1 MIKNKKDEI
10 NNVKVGTVIGS
21 TRFED
26 EMKDMARK
34 LQSYGYLSLITS
46 IGKEP
51 TYPVSENL
59 LMKEGYKRLDLS
71 DFTVCIN
78 KDGYIGENTA
88 REIYYAT
95 FIKRIPV
102 IFEYDMITEKMLK
115 YINAFIISSSNK
127 FHLLNTDALERGYQ
141 IKKIY
146 IRDNV
151 KISEDI
157 KDMIP
162 NYDSELLS
170 AMISLD
176 MRKQLRDMEI
186 PVVMLND
193 NRFESIMRESSLYYP
208 VEEEKQS

>member
-1 MIKNKKDEI
+1 MVKFDKDEI
-10 NNVKVGTVIGS
+10 DNVKVGTVIGS

-26 EMKDMARK
+26 EMKDIARK
-34 LQSYGYLSLITS
+34 MQSYGYLSLITS

-51 TYPVSENL
+51 TYPVTENI

-71 DFTVCIN
+71 DFAVCIN

-102 IFEYDMITEKMLK
+102 MFEYDMITEKMLK
-115 YINAFIISSSNK
+115 YINAFIISVSNK
-127 FHLLNTDALERGYQ
+127 CHLLNSDALEKGYH

-146 IRDNV
+146 IRSNA

-157 KDMIP
+157 KDMLP

-170 AMISLD
+170 SIISID

-193 NRFESIMRESSLYYP
+193 NRFESILRESSLYYP